1 MPHHAS
7 AKKRMRTNA
16 RDRAKNKAVKSVI
29 RRVGQEFAAVVTK
42 DADKAKKALENAH
55 SVLDKAAKKGVI
67 PKARANRKKGRL
79 ARALYK
85 AQLAAASK

>member
-7 AKKRMRTNA
+7 AKKRMKTNA
-16 RDRAKNKAVKSVI
+16 RDRAKNKAVKSQI
-29 RRVGQEFAAVVTK
+29 RRANQDFAAVMTK
-42 DADKAKKALENAH
+42 DPAEATKALQNAH

-67 PKARANRKKGRL
+67 PKGRADRKKGRL

-85 AQLAAASK
+85 LQSAVAAK